1 MSPRL
6 HFTAK
11 RVAYKLRLNLAL
23 CAFTMSG
30 HKTKSSK
37 AAGKLISAVQKE
49 WGRELGETQADESE
63 LVMNNAHNLLQA
75 RTASNML
82 ELLAEES
89 IAEYLGVS
97 WLRDRPNVIDAVRA
111 LELAIESERE

>member
-1 MSPRL
+1 MG
-6 HFTAK
+6 
-11 RVAYKLRLNLAL
+11 
-23 CAFTMSG
+23 G

-89 IAEYLGVS
+89 IAEYLGIS
-97 WLRDRPNVIDAVRA
+97 WLRDHPNVIDAVRA